1 MTGLLFLAHGSKVA
15 ETNETLKL
23 YIEALS
29 SRTDYDHVK
38 GAYLQLMDPD
48 LHEAI
53 EDLVSKGVN
62 TIDIFPFF
70 LFKGNHMLM
79 DIPVE
84 IEAAQ
89 NNHPGLHIRFMD
101 CIGYDEALVDL
112 ILGRL
117 ERS

>member
-15 ETNETLKL
+15 ETNETLKQ

-29 SRTDYDHVK
+29 SRTAYAYVK

-48 LHEAI
+48 LHSAI
-53 EDLVSKGVN
+53 EDLVDKGVT

-70 LFKGNHMLM
+70 LFKGNHMLL
-79 DIPVE
+79 DIPAE

-89 NNHPGLHIRFMD
+89 NNHPGLRIRLMD
-101 CIGYDEALVDL
+101 SIGFDEGLVDL
-112 ILGRL
+112 IISRL

>member
-1 MTGLLFLAHGSKVA
+1 MKGLLFLAHGSKVA
-15 ETNETLKL
+15 ETHETLQKYIDALTFKL
-23 YIEALS
+23 NY
-29 SRTDYDHVK
+29 DYVI
-38 GAYLQLMDPD
+38 GAYLHLMNPD

-53 EDLVSKGVN
+53 ENLVSKGVE

-89 NNHPGLHIRFMD
+89 KNHSGLRIRYMD

-112 ILGRL
+112 IVNRL
-117 ERS
+117 QQV

>member
-1 MTGLLFLAHGSKVA
+1 MKGLLFLAHGSKVA
-15 ETNETLKL
+15 ETNVTLQQ

-29 SRTDYDHVK
+29 NRTDYDHVK

-53 EDLVSKGVN
+53 EDLVDKGVN
-62 TIDIFPFF
+62 AIDIFPFF

-79 DIPVE
+79 DIPAE

-112 ILGRL
+112 IQKRL
-117 ERS
+117 SHS